1 MCVALEALHQAEEG
15 RVGVE
20 NLQKKAQSLFCISPF
35 CQPEL
40 VQLQSL
46 FPSPLSD
53 VLSTK

>member
-1 MCVALEALHQAEEG
+1 MCVVIEALHKAEEG

-20 NLQKKAQSLFCISPF
+20 NLQKKAQSLSCISPF

-53 VLSTK
+53 VLSTQ